1 MKMNYIS
8 NNNSDS
14 NVYIASNIANYVTV
28 LDSVSGIV
36 CVYSIDHWNIDE
48 EPIEEFLI
56 NQGHDTSNCQWM
68 VHSEAPELWAKG
80 LYYDGKSDNEYYEF
94 ER

>member
-1 MKMNYIS
+1 MKT
-8 NNNSDS
+8 S
-14 NVYIASNIANYVTV
+14 NVAKYVTV
-28 LDSVSGIV
+28 LDSMSGIV

-68 VHSEAPELWAKG
+68 VHSEVPELWAKG
-80 LYYDGKSDNEYYEF
+80 LYYDSKSDNEYYEF